1 MVSPP
6 VSLRSR
12 KLAIWL
18 RIWSLVVSGNA
29 LGASSNYLQRNH
41 AQTIH
46 DVRPPRSFVVCRW
59 PKTPCTTAGSSLR
72 TSRNPS
78 YKSTPSSGTSRKLT
92 PGVSVRRPLAPT
104 LRAKRSKLT
113 VGLQCHLC
121 CLTSYDCAHAGPR
134 PALQACTGEVTTGPW
149 AERNGLGAGGSSSQ
163 RCSDLCADSIQQV
176 SPTTFAWAVN
186 PNSP

>member
-1 MVSPP
+1 MVPCCKWQRAGGIEQFFTTKP
-6 VSLRSR
+6 Y
-12 KLAIWL
+12 ANNPC
-18 RIWSLVVSGNA
+18 SGTPF
-29 LGASSNYLQRNH
+29 LCSVQV
-41 AQTIH
+41 AQHPLYYCGFQSTH
-46 DVRPPRSFVVCRW
+46 FLD
-59 PKTPCTTAGSSLR
+59 
-72 TSRNPS
+72 SRNPS

-134 PALQACTGEVTTGPW
+134 PALQACMGEVTTGPW

-163 RCSDLCADSIQQV
+163 SCSDLCADSIQQV